1 MKSGST
7 FRREKKSDRE
17 ARVREILDRLAIT
30 YPDSR
35 CSLDH
40 ENPYQLLVA
49 TVLSAQCTDARVNL
63 VTPELFRR
71 FPTPRALADAP
82 YEEVEE
88 AIRSVTFFR
97 NKSKSLLGLGAA
109 LTDRFG
115 GEVPVAIEDLT
126 TIPGVGRKTANV
138 VRGVAYGEAD
148 GVVVDTHVTRVAR
161 RLGMTRQT
169 DPEKIERDLIELI
182 PREERVVFTHRI
194 IDHGRAICTAR
205 VAHCEACTL
214 NDICPSS
221 SVVLP
226 SPVTEI
232 PTSDGSVEGE

>member
-1 MKSGST
+1 MKSGRISS
-7 FRREKKSDRE
+7 REKKADKK
-17 ARVREILDRLAIT
+17 ARVLEILRRLALA

-71 FPTPRALADAP
+71 FPTPQALADAS
-82 YEEVEE
+82 YEDVED

-97 NKSKSLLGLGAA
+97 NKSKALLGLGAA
-109 LTDRFG
+109 LTERFG
-115 GEVPVAIEDLT
+115 GEVPVPIEDLT

-148 GVVVDTHVTRVAR
+148 GVVVDTHVTRVGR
-161 RLGMTRQT
+161 RLGLTKHS

-205 VAHCEACTL
+205 VARCPECTL

-221 SVVLP
+221 SVVVP
-226 SPVTEI
+226 TGPVLG
-232 PTSDGSVEGE
+232 D

>member
-1 MKSGST
+1 MP
-7 FRREKKSDRE
+7 REKKADKKE
-17 ARVREILDRLAIT
+17 RVRESLARLARA

-40 ENPYQLLVA
+40 DNPYQLLVA
-49 TVLSAQCTDARVNL
+49 TVLSAQCTDARVNM

-71 FPTPRALADAP
+71 FPTPAALANAP

-88 AIRSVTFFR
+88 AIKSVTFFR
-97 NKSKSLLGLGAA
+97 NKSKALLGLGQT
-109 LTDRFG
+109 LVERFG

-161 RLGMTRQT
+161 RLGLTKNT
-169 DPEKIERDLIELI
+169 DPEKIELDLIDLI

-205 VAHCEACTL
+205 VARCWECPL
-214 NDICPSS
+214 NDLCPSAT
-221 SVVLP
+221 VA
-226 SPVTEI
+226 I
-232 PTSDGSVEGE
+232 PGGSWPDGSADAPAV

>member
-1 MKSGST
+1 M
-7 FRREKKSDRE
+7 
-17 ARVREILDRLAIT
+17 REILARLARA

-40 ENPYQLLVA
+40 ENAYQLLVA
-49 TVLSAQCTDARVNL
+49 TVLSAQCTDARVNM

-82 YEEVEE
+82 YDDVEE

-97 NKSKSLLGLGAA
+97 NKSKALLGLGQA
-109 LTDRFG
+109 LVERFD
-115 GEVPVAIEDLT
+115 GEVPVAIEELT

-161 RLGMTRQT
+161 RLGLTKHT

-194 IDHGRAICTAR
+194 IDHGRTICTAR
-205 VAHCEACTL
+205 IARCWECSLFDV
-214 NDICPSS
+214 CPSAS
-221 SVVLP
+221 LVRPPGSKRAAGVAP
-226 SPVTEI
+226 SG
-232 PTSDGSVEGE
+232 DGDVAVPAVPRRQPSKKA